1 MAIWSTAQKNGEHVR
16 EAVMAKHGTFSLK
29 AATAMLN
36 IKVTARLDLPT
47 GVSGMIIKHGTE
59 DQARVYLNAA
69 DCRQR
74 QRFALAHA
82 IGHYVEQMV
91 EEENERFSFSDT
103 RQQTGYD
110 IHELYADHFSYG
122 LLMPTDEVAKLGSD
136 YRNPLTLALHFDV
149 LVSTARDRL
158 RALSITN

>member
-1 MAIWSTAQKNGEHVR
+1 MSIWQTAQKNGEHVR
-16 EAVMAKHGTFSLK
+16 ETVIAKHGAFSLK
-29 AATAMLN
+29 AAAAMLN
-36 IKVTARLDLPT
+36 IKVIARLDLPT
-47 GVSGMIIKHGTE
+47 GVSSMIIKHATE

-82 IGHYVEQMV
+82 MGHYVEQMV

-103 RQQTGYD
+103 RQRTDYD
-110 IHELYADHFSYG
+110 IHELYADHFAYG
-122 LLMPTDEVAKLGSD
+122 LLIPADEIAELGAD
-136 YRNPLTLALHFDV
+136 YRNPLTLALRFDV

>member
-1 MAIWSTAQKNGEHVR
+1 MSIWQTAQKNGEHVR
-16 EAVMAKHGTFSLK
+16 EAVIAKHGIFSVK
-29 AATAMLN
+29 AAASMLN
-36 IKVTARLDLPT
+36 IKVSTRLDLPA
-47 GVSGMIIKHGTE
+47 GVTSMIIKHAVE
-59 DQARVYLNAA
+59 DQARVYINAA

-103 RQQTGYD
+103 RQRTDYNV
-110 IHELYADHFSYG
+110 HELYADHFAYG
-122 LLMPTDEVAKLGSD
+122 LLMPTNEVTKFGSD
-136 YRNPLTLALHFDV
+136 CRNPLTLALHFDV